1 MSEIQQNLHE
11 FSVTELSNV
20 LKRTV
25 EDAFSYVRVR
35 GEISGFK
42 RAPSGHLYFNLKDEK
57 SVLASICWRG
67 VGDKLPFKPEDG
79 LEVVAEGKL
88 STYPARSNYQLV
100 VSKMEPAGEGALMA
114 LLEERK
120 RKLGA
125 EGLFAEERKQALP
138 FIPKVIGVITSP
150 TGAVIRDI
158 LHRLS
163 DRFPRHVLVWPVQV
177 QGEAAAGQ
185 VAKAIKGFNAIRPGG
200 TVPRPDV
207 IIVARGGGSLEDL
220 WAFNEE
226 IVVRAAAESKIPL
239 ISAVGH
245 ETDTTLIDFAS
256 DKRAPTPTAAAEIAV
271 PVKRDLE
278 LRLGDIGQRQE
289 KARDRYFA
297 SLTDKLSGLARGIP
311 SPRDILGL
319 ALQKLDDISLRL
331 PRGLRA
337 FVQGESLRLERT
349 AGGLNLSA
357 IRQGVQLKEGI
368 FNDFARRLS
377 QSIKSGQETRAQTF
391 KGLTRTLK
399 SLSYQ
404 GVLKRGFAVIR
415 DDGGK
420 TVVAAAAVA
429 AGKALDIEF
438 RDGHV
443 PVVAKGGG
451 GENKNQKRRPKK
463 AQSSLKDKAFRKD
476 QGKLF

>member
-1 MSEIQQNLHE
+1 MSELQQDLHE

-25 EDAFSYVRVR
+25 EETFSYVRVR

-42 RAPSGHLYFNLKDEK
+42 RAPSGHLYFNLKDDK
-57 SVLASICWRG
+57 SVLASICWKG

-100 VSKMEPAGEGALMA
+100 VAKMEPAGEGALMA

-120 RKLGA
+120 RKLAA
-125 EGLFAEERKQALP
+125 EGLFAEDRKQPLP

-150 TGAVIRDI
+150 TGVVIRDI

-185 VAKAIKGFNAIRPGG
+185 ITKAIEGFNAMAPGG
-200 TVPRPDV
+200 PVPKPD
-207 IIVARGGGSLEDL
+207 ILIVARGGGSLEDL

-226 IVVRAAAESKIPL
+226 IVVRATAASGIPL

-256 DKRAPTPTAAAEIAV
+256 DRRAPTPTAAAEIAV

-278 LRLGDIGQRQE
+278 IRLGDIGQRKE

-297 SLTDKLSGLARGIP
+297 GLSDKLSGLARGIP
-311 SPRDILGL
+311 TPKDILGL
-319 ALQKLDDISLRL
+319 AMQKLDDFSLRL
-331 PRGLRA
+331 G
-337 FVQGESLRLERT
+337 
-349 AGGLNLSA
+349 
-357 IRQGVQLKEGI
+357 K
-368 FNDFARRLS
+368 
-377 QSIKSGQETRAQTF
+377 SIVVRQETRLQTF
-391 KGLTRTLK
+391 KGLSRTFE
-399 SLSYQ
+399 SLSYH

-415 DDGGK
+415 DDRGK
-420 TVVAAAAVA
+420 TVVAAAAA
-429 AGKALDIEF
+429 PPGKALDIEF
-438 RDGHV
+438 KDGHV
-443 PVVAKGGG
+443 PVVVKG
-451 GENKNQKRRPKK
+451 GENKNQKPRPKK
-463 AQSSLKDKAFRKD
+463 AKTSGKD

>member
-1 MSEIQQNLHE
+1 MSESQQNLHE

-25 EDAFSYVRVR
+25 EDTFSYVRVR

-42 RAPSGHLYFNLKDEK
+42 RAPSGHLYFNLKDDK
-57 SVLASICWRG
+57 SVLASICWKG
-67 VGDKLPFKPEDG
+67 VGDKLPFNPEDG

-100 VSKMEPAGEGALMA
+100 VAKMEPAGEGALMA

-120 RKLGA
+120 KKLA
-125 EGLFAEERKQALP
+125 EEGLFAEDRKQPLP

-150 TGAVIRDI
+150 TGAVISDI

-185 VAKAIKGFNAIRPGG
+185 IAKAIEGFNAMALGG
-200 TVPRPDV
+200 PVPKPD
-207 IIVARGGGSLEDL
+207 ILIVARGGGSLEDL

-226 IVVRAAAESKIPL
+226 IVVRAAAMSKIPL

-256 DKRAPTPTAAAEIAV
+256 DRRAPTPTAAAEIAV

-278 LRLGDIGQRQE
+278 IRLGDIGLRKE
-289 KARDRYFA
+289 KALDRFFA
-297 SLTDKLSGLARGIP
+297 GLSDKLVGLARGIP
-311 SPRDILGL
+311 APKDILGL
-319 ALQKLDDISLRL
+319 AMQKLDDFS
-331 PRGLRA
+331 
-337 FVQGESLRLERT
+337 
-349 AGGLNLSA
+349 
-357 IRQGVQLKEGI
+357 
-368 FNDFARRLS
+368 RRLGK
-377 QSIKSGQETRAQTF
+377 SIITRQETRLQTF
-391 KGLTRTLK
+391 KGLSRTFE

-415 DDGGK
+415 DDLGK
-420 TVVAAAAVA
+420 AVVAAAGVGP
-429 AGKALDIEF
+429 GKALDIEF
-438 RDGHV
+438 KDGHV
-443 PVVAKGGG
+443 PVVTKG
-451 GENKNQKRRPKK
+451 GENKKSKPRPKK
-463 AQSSLKDKAFRKD
+463 VKTSTKD

>member
-1 MSEIQQNLHE
+1 MSELKQNLHE

-20 LKRTV
+20 LKKAV
-25 EDAFSYVRVR
+25 EETFSYVRVR

-42 RAPSGHLYFNLKDEK
+42 RAPSGHLYFNLKDDK
-57 SVLASICWRG
+57 SVLASICWKG
-67 VGDKLPFKPEDG
+67 VGDQLPFKPEDG

-100 VSKMEPAGEGALMA
+100 VAKMEPAGEGALMA

-120 RKLGA
+120 RKLTA
-125 EGLFAEERKQALP
+125 EGLFAEDRKQPLP
-138 FIPKVIGVITSP
+138 FIPKVVGVITSP

-185 VAKAIKGFNAIRPGG
+185 VAKAIEGFNAMAPDGV
-200 TVPRPDV
+200 VPKPD
-207 IIVARGGGSLEDL
+207 ILIVARGGGSLEDL

-226 IVVRAAAESKIPL
+226 VVVRAAAASNIPL

-256 DKRAPTPTAAAEIAV
+256 DRRAPTPSAAAEIAV

-278 LRLGDIGQRQE
+278 IRLGDIGQRLE
-289 KARDRYFA
+289 KARDRYF
-297 SLTDKLSGLARGIP
+297 SGLSEKLSGLARGIP
-311 SPRDILGL
+311 TPKDILGL
-319 ALQKLDDISLRL
+319 ALQKLDDYSHRL
-331 PRGLRA
+331 GKSIITK
-337 FVQGESLRLERT
+337 QES
-349 AGGLNLSA
+349 
-357 IRQGVQLKEGI
+357 
-368 FNDFARRLS
+368 RR
-377 QSIKSGQETRAQTF
+377 QTF
-391 KGLTRTLK
+391 KGLSRTFE
-399 SLSYQ
+399 SLSYH
-404 GVLKRGFAVIR
+404 GVLKRGYAVIR
-415 DDGGK
+415 DGRGK
-420 TVVAAAAVA
+420 TITAVA
-429 AGKALDIEF
+429 GVAPGKALDIEF
-438 RDGHV
+438 KDGHV

-451 GENKNQKRRPKK
+451 GGNKNPKLRPKK
-463 AQSSLKDKAFRKD
+463 AKTSGKD

>member
-1 MSEIQQNLHE
+1 MSELKQNLHE

-25 EDAFSYVRVR
+25 EETFSYVRVR

-42 RAPSGHLYFNLKDEK
+42 RAPSGHLYFNLKDDK
-57 SVLASICWRG
+57 SVLASICWKG
-67 VGDKLPFKPEDG
+67 VGERLPFNPEDG

-100 VSKMEPAGEGALMA
+100 VAKMEPAGEGALMA

-120 RKLGA
+120 RKLAA
-125 EGLFAEERKQALP
+125 EGLFAEDRKQALP

-185 VAKAIKGFNAIRPGG
+185 VVKAIEGFNAMDLGG
-200 TVPRPDV
+200 AVPKPD
-207 IIVARGGGSLEDL
+207 ILIVARGGGSLEDL

-226 IVVRAAAESKIPL
+226 VVVRAVAASDIPL

-256 DKRAPTPTAAAEIAV
+256 DRRAPTPTAAAEMAV

-278 LRLGDIGQRQE
+278 IRLGDIGQRQE

-297 SLTDKLSGLARGIP
+297 GLSDKLSGLSRGLP
-311 SPRDILGL
+311 TPKDILGL

-331 PRGLRA
+331 PRSLMA
-337 FVQGESLRLERT
+337 FVQGQNLRLERQV
-349 AGGLNLSA
+349 GGLNLSA
-357 IRQGVQLKEGI
+357 IRQGVQIKKGV
-368 FNDFARRLS
+368 FNDFSRRLH
-377 QSIKSGQETRAQTF
+377 KSMKFGQETRLQTF
-391 KGLTRTLK
+391 KGLTRTFE

-404 GVLKRGFAVIR
+404 GVLRRGFAVIR
-415 DDGGK
+415 DDAGK
-420 TVVAAAAVA
+420 TVVAATAVSP
-429 AGKALDIEF
+429 GKALDIEF

-451 GENKNQKRRPKK
+451 GENKNPKPRPKK
-463 AQSSLKDKAFRKD
+463 AKTSGKD